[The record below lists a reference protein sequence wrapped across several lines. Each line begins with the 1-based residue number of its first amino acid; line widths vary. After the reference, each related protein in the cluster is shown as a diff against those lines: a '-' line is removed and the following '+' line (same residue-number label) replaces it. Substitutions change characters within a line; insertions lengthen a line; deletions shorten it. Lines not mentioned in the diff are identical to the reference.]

1 MDLIDEESLK
11 VRARKASGA
20 ECGGDSAHF
29 PKLEIGFPSRSP
41 WLIFWNVGIAIKRD
55 RLPVNTFFR
64 RVLLY

>member
-29 PKLEIGFPSRSP
+29 PKLEIGFPVPKS
-41 WLIFWNVGIAIKRD
+41 LVD
-55 RLPVNTFFR
+55 
-64 RVLLY
+64 LLECGDSYKARPPSC